1 MVLQIKVISFFFMTI
16 FYMTDPQTNAPWSD
30 WSKRLKIKIQN
41 NVTDSIYPYFNPQCN
56 RPYSITT
63 LYTHFQQK
71 YPNHTDDKPQE
82 KTRSLSLSLSL
93 SLSINTIPSLKVPFY
108 YSLTKQRLS
117 GWESRLL
124 GLSCR
129 KNSNTEREMG
139 NISCVFCGCVEQA
152 SVGVV
157 ERWGRFEKLA
167 EPGLHFFNPLAGQ
180 CFAGYLSTRISS
192 LDVKI
197 ETKTKVSQK
206 FRSFFFLVLEF

>member
-1 MVLQIKVISFFFMTI
+1 MRKSVTWSQLQKEF
-16 FYMTDPQTNAPWSD
+16 
-30 WSKRLKIKIQN
+30 KHRE
-41 NVTDSIYPYFNPQCN
+41 
-56 RPYSITT
+56 R
-63 LYTHFQQK
+63 
-71 YPNHTDDKPQE
+71 E
-82 KTRSLSLSLSL
+82 RE
-93 SLSINTIPSLKVPFY
+93 
-108 YSLTKQRLS
+108 R
-117 GWESRLL
+117 
-124 GLSCR
+124 
-129 KNSNTEREMG
+129 EREMG

-206 FRSFFFLVLEF
+206 FRSFFSCFGILDCESLFIVRFTLKMASFLVVEKIWRIRILF

>member
-1 MVLQIKVISFFFMTI
+1 MQPPL
-16 FYMTDPQTNAPWSD
+16 
-30 WSKRLKIKIQN
+30 
-41 NVTDSIYPYFNPQCN
+41 PYHH
-56 RPYSITT
+56 
-63 LYTHFQQK
+63 LHTHFQRK

-82 KTRSLSLSLSL
+82 KTRSLSLSLSFYQYHTFPK
-93 SLSINTIPSLKVPFY
+93 NTILLFVNETET
-108 YSLTKQRLS
+108 LRL
-117 GWESRLL
+117 
-124 GLSCR
+124 R
-129 KNSNTEREMG
+129 KSVTWSQFQKEFKHREREREMG